1 MAKQKNKTIT
11 VTLEVEPPY
20 TNFAVLTFGGGAK
33 GGVALT
39 SRPLE
44 LHDKEVIHVGE
55 HGGIEQMSKTEAKR
69 RSNEAKGA
77 NKKDAEND

>member
-1 MAKQKNKTIT
+1 MAKQKTIK

-39 SRPLE
+39 SKPLQ
-44 LHDKEVIHVGE
+44 LHNGEVIRVGE

-69 RSNEAKGA
+69 RTNEAKGA
-77 NKKDAEND
+77 EEASDE